1 MQLGKI
7 WLLAF
12 SASLLLVPLL
22 VGDSVSA
29 QDDTNSISTEK
40 ESYAAGEM
48 ISVIGHLQ
56 VSTGTPVILQII
68 SPIGNLVDVYQV
80 TPDSE
85 DNFSVEIVT
94 EIGGLW
100 KESGT
105 YIIKGFHE
113 FGEFETQFDYGLTM
127 SAQVKSSDVESVE
140 STESEGGLDF
150 SSLDEYSDNT
160 SVIQLEDY
168 NVYYKITGGKIL
180 KIIPD
185 VENTSLIIQIETF
198 SDGELTIT
206 LPKEVIDTNE
216 GSFFVLVDDEESVYY
231 SEETSDSRTLIIP
244 FYNGSEVIEI
254 IGTFVIPEFGT
265 IAAIIL
271 AVAITS
277 IIVLSAKTRLNIMP
291 KL

>member
-1 MQLGKI
+1 MKLRRI
-7 WLLAF
+7 WLIAF
-12 SASLLLVPLL
+12 SAVLLISLL

-29 QDDTNSISTEK
+29 EDGGNSISTEK
-40 ESYAAGEM
+40 ESYAAGET
-48 ISVIGHLQ
+48 ISVIGSLQ
-56 VSTGTPVILQII
+56 TSSDTDVIIQVI

-85 DNFSVEIVT
+85 DNFSVDIAT
-94 EIGGLW
+94 SIAGLW

-105 YIIKGFHE
+105 YTIKATHYYGSFQ
-113 FGEFETQFDYGLTM
+113 TQFDYGLTM
-127 SAQVKSSDVESVE
+127 SAQVKPPNTDQELEFSPVDESSD
-140 STESEGGLDF
+140 
-150 SSLDEYSDNT
+150 NA
-160 SVIQLEDY
+160 SVIHLEDY

-180 KIIPD
+180 KIVPD

-198 SDGELTIT
+198 SDGELIIT
-206 LPKEVIDTNE
+206 LPKEVIDTDE
-216 GSFFVLVDDEESVYY
+216 GNFFILVDDEETVYY
-231 SEETSDSRTLIIP
+231 SQDESDSRTLIIP

-291 KL
+291 R

>member
-7 WLLAF
+7 WLLTF

-29 QDDTNSISTEK
+29 EDGGNSISTEK
-40 ESYAAGEM
+40 ESYAAGET
-48 ISVIGHLQ
+48 ISVIGSLDT
-56 VSTGTPVILQII
+56 STGSPVILQII
-68 SPIGNLVDVYQV
+68 SPIGNMVDIYQV

-85 DNFSVEIVT
+85 DNFSVDIVT
-94 EIGGLW
+94 SIGGVW

-105 YIIKGFHE
+105 YIIKATHYYGNFQ
-113 FGEFETQFDYGLTM
+113 TQFDYGLTM
-127 SAQVKSSDVESVE
+127 SAQVKPSN
-140 STESEGGLDF
+140 TEAAEPTEELDF
-150 SSLDEYSDNT
+150 SPMDESSDNV
-160 SVIQLEDY
+160 SVIHLEDY

-185 VENTSLIIQIETF
+185 VESTSLIIHIETWG
-198 SDGELTIT
+198 DGELMIT
-206 LPKEVIDTNE
+206 LPKEVIDTDE
-216 GSFFVLVDDEESVYY
+216 GSFFILVDGEETVYY
-231 SEETSDSRTLIIP
+231 SQDESDSRTLIIP
-244 FYNGSEVIEI
+244 FYNGSEIIEI

-277 IIVLSAKTRLNIMP
+277 IIVLSAKTRLSIMP
-291 KL
+291 R

>member
-22 VGDSVSA
+22 VGDDVSA
-29 QDDTNSISTEK
+29 QDDANSISTEK
-40 ESYAAGEM
+40 ESYAAGEI
-48 ISVIGHLQ
+48 ISVTGSLDT
-56 VSTGTPVILQII
+56 STGSPVILQII
-68 SPIGNLVDVYQV
+68 SPIGNMVAVYQV

-85 DNFSVEIVT
+85 DNFSVDIAT
-94 EIGGLW
+94 SIGGVW

-105 YIIKGFHE
+105 YIIKATHYYGNFQ
-113 FGEFETQFDYGLTM
+113 TQFDYGLTM
-127 SAQVKSSDVESVE
+127 SAQVKPSN
-140 STESEGGLDF
+140 TEAAEPTEGLDF
-150 SSLDEYSDNT
+150 SPIDESSDNV
-160 SVIQLEDY
+160 SVIHLEDY

-185 VENTSLIIQIETF
+185 VESTSLIIHIETWG
-198 SDGELTIT
+198 DGELMIT
-206 LPKEVIDTNE
+206 LPKEVIDTDE
-216 GSFFVLVDDEESVYY
+216 GSFFILVDGEETVYY
-231 SEETSDSRTLIIP
+231 SQDESDSRTLIIP
-244 FYNGSEVIEI
+244 FYNGSEIIEI

-277 IIVLSAKTRLNIMP
+277 IIVLSAKTRLNIVP
-291 KL
+291 R

>member
-22 VGDSVSA
+22 VGGDVSA
-29 QDDTNSISTEK
+29 QDDANSISTEK
-40 ESYAAGEM
+40 ESYAAGEI
-48 ISVIGHLQ
+48 ISV
-56 VSTGTPVILQII
+56 TGSLDTSIDSPVILQII
-68 SPIGNLVDVYQV
+68 SPIGNMVAVYQV

-85 DNFSVEIVT
+85 DNFSVDIAT
-94 EIGGLW
+94 SIGGVW

-105 YIIKGFHE
+105 YIIKATHYYGNFQ
-113 FGEFETQFDYGLTM
+113 TQFDYGLTM
-127 SAQVKSSDVESVE
+127 SAQVKPSN
-140 STESEGGLDF
+140 TEAAEPTEGLDF
-150 SSLDEYSDNT
+150 SPIDESSDNV
-160 SVIQLEDY
+160 SVIHLEDY

-185 VENTSLIIQIETF
+185 VENTSLIIEIETWG
-198 SDGELTIT
+198 DGELMIT
-206 LPKEVIDTNE
+206 LPKEVIDTDE
-216 GSFFVLVDDEESVYY
+216 GSFFILVDDEETVYY
-231 SEETSDSRTLIIP
+231 SQDESNSRTLIIP

-277 IIVLSAKTRLNIMP
+277 IIVLSAKTRLSIMP
-291 KL
+291 R

>member
-22 VGDSVSA
+22 VGDDVSA
-29 QDDTNSISTEK
+29 QDDANSISTDK
-40 ESYAAGEM
+40 ESYAAGEI
-48 ISVIGHLQ
+48 ISVTGHLQ
-56 VSTGTPVILQII
+56 TSTGTDVILQVI
-68 SPIGNLVDVYQV
+68 SPIGNMVSIYQV

-85 DNFSVEIVT
+85 DNFSVDIAT
-94 EIGGLW
+94 EIGGMW

-105 YIIKGFHE
+105 YIIKATHYYGNFQTE
-113 FGEFETQFDYGLTM
+113 FDYGLTM
-127 SAQVKSSDVESVE
+127 SAQVKPSN
-140 STESEGGLDF
+140 TEAAEAAEPTEGLDF
-150 SSLDEYSDNT
+150 SPMDESSDNV
-160 SVIQLEDY
+160 SVIHLEDY

-185 VENTSLIIQIETF
+185 VENTSLIIEIETWG
-198 SDGELTIT
+198 DGELMIT
-206 LPKEVIDTNE
+206 LPKEVIDTDE
-216 GSFFVLVDDEESVYY
+216 GSFFILVDGEETVYY
-231 SEETSDSRTLIIP
+231 SQDESDSRTLIIP
-244 FYNGSEVIEI
+244 FYNGSEIIEI

-277 IIVLSAKTRLNIMP
+277 IIVLSAKTRLSIMP
-291 KL
+291 R

>member
-7 WLLAF
+7 WLLTF

-29 QDDTNSISTEK
+29 EDGGNSISTEK
-40 ESYAAGEM
+40 ESYAAGET
-48 ISVIGHLQ
+48 ISVIGSLQ
-56 VSTGTPVILQII
+56 TSADTDVILQVI
-68 SPIGNLVDVYQV
+68 SPIGNMVAVYQV

-85 DNFSVEIVT
+85 DNFSVDIAT
-94 EIGGLW
+94 EIGGMW

-105 YIIKGFHE
+105 YIIKATHYYGSFQ
-113 FGEFETQFDYGLTM
+113 TQFDYGLTM
-127 SAQVKSSDVESVE
+127 SAQVKPSN
-140 STESEGGLDF
+140 TEAAEPTEGLDF
-150 SSLDEYSDNT
+150 SPIDESSDNV
-160 SVIQLEDY
+160 SVIHLEDY

-185 VENTSLIIQIETF
+185 VENTSLIIEIETWG
-198 SDGELTIT
+198 DGELMIT
-206 LPKEVIDTNE
+206 LPKEVIDTDE
-216 GSFFVLVDDEESVYY
+216 GSFFILVDGEETVYY
-231 SEETSDSRTLIIP
+231 SQDESDSRTLIIP
-244 FYNGSEVIEI
+244 FYNGSEIIEI

-277 IIVLSAKTRLNIMP
+277 IIVLSAKTRLSIMP
-291 KL
+291 R

>member
-22 VGDSVSA
+22 VGDDVSA
-29 QDDTNSISTEK
+29 QDDANSISTEK
-40 ESYAAGEM
+40 ESYAAGEI
-48 ISVIGHLQ
+48 ISVTGHLQ
-56 VSTGTPVILQII
+56 TSTGTDVILQVI
-68 SPIGNLVDVYQV
+68 SPIGNMVSIYQV

-85 DNFSVEIVT
+85 DNFSVEIAT
-94 EIGGLW
+94 EIGGQW

-105 YIIKGFHE
+105 YIIKATHYYGNFQ
-113 FGEFETQFDYGLTM
+113 TQFDYGLTM
-127 SAQVKSSDVESVE
+127 SAQVKPSN
-140 STESEGGLDF
+140 TEAAEPTEGLDF
-150 SSLDEYSDNT
+150 SPMDESSDNV
-160 SVIQLEDY
+160 SVIHLEDY

-185 VENTSLIIQIETF
+185 VENTSLIIEIETWG
-198 SDGELTIT
+198 DGELMIT
-206 LPKEVIDTNE
+206 LPKEVIDTDE
-216 GSFFVLVDDEESVYY
+216 GSFFILVDGEETVYY
-231 SEETSDSRTLIIP
+231 SQDESDSRTLIIP
-244 FYNGSEVIEI
+244 FYNGSEIIEI

-277 IIVLSAKTRLNIMP
+277 IIVLSAKTRLNIVP
-291 KL
+291 R

>member
-22 VGDSVSA
+22 VGDDVSA
-29 QDDTNSISTEK
+29 QDDANSISTEK
-40 ESYAAGEM
+40 ESYAAGET
-48 ISVIGHLQ
+48 ISVIGSLQ
-56 VSTGTPVILQII
+56 TSSDTDVILQVI
-68 SPIGNLVDVYQV
+68 SPIGNMVAVYQV

-85 DNFSVEIVT
+85 DNFSVDIAT
-94 EIGGLW
+94 EIGGMW

-105 YIIKGFHE
+105 YIIKATHYYGNFQ
-113 FGEFETQFDYGLTM
+113 TQFDYGLTM
-127 SAQVKSSDVESVE
+127 SAQVKPSN
-140 STESEGGLDF
+140 TEAAEPTEGLDF
-150 SSLDEYSDNT
+150 SPIDESSDNV
-160 SVIQLEDY
+160 SVIHLEDY

-185 VENTSLIIQIETF
+185 VENTSLIIEIETWG
-198 SDGELTIT
+198 DGELMIT
-206 LPKEVIDTNE
+206 LPKEVIDTDE
-216 GSFFVLVDDEESVYY
+216 GSFFILVDG
-231 SEETSDSRTLIIP
+231 EETVYHSQDESDSRTLIIP

-277 IIVLSAKTRLNIMP
+277 IIVLSAKTRLSIMP
-291 KL
+291 R

>member
-7 WLLAF
+7 WLLTF

-29 QDDTNSISTEK
+29 EDGGNSISTEK
-40 ESYAAGEM
+40 ESYAAGET
-48 ISVIGHLQ
+48 ISVIGSLDT
-56 VSTGTPVILQII
+56 STGSPVILQII
-68 SPIGNLVDVYQV
+68 SPIGNMVDIYQV

-85 DNFSVEIVT
+85 DNFSVDIVT
-94 EIGGLW
+94 SIGGVW

-105 YIIKGFHE
+105 YIIKATHYYGNFQ
-113 FGEFETQFDYGLTM
+113 TQFDYGLTM
-127 SAQVKSSDVESVE
+127 SAQVKPSN
-140 STESEGGLDF
+140 TEAAEPTEGLDF
-150 SSLDEYSDNT
+150 SPMDESSDNV
-160 SVIQLEDY
+160 SVIHLEDY

-185 VENTSLIIQIETF
+185 VENTSLIIEIETWG
-198 SDGELTIT
+198 DGELMIT

-216 GSFFVLVDDEESVYY
+216 GSFFILVDGEETVYY
-231 SEETSDSRTLIIP
+231 SQDESDSRTLIIP
-244 FYNGSEVIEI
+244 FYNGSEIIEI

-277 IIVLSAKTRLNIMP
+277 IIVLSAKTRLSIIP
-291 KL
+291 R

>member
-7 WLLAF
+7 WLLIF

-29 QDDTNSISTEK
+29 EDGGNSISTEK
-40 ESYAAGEM
+40 ESYAAGET
-48 ISVIGHLQ
+48 ISVIGSLQ
-56 VSTGTPVILQII
+56 TSADTDVILQVI
-68 SPIGNLVDVYQV
+68 SPIGNMVAVYQV

-85 DNFSVEIVT
+85 DNFSVDIAT
-94 EIGGLW
+94 EIGGMW

-105 YIIKGFHE
+105 YIIKATHYYDKFQ
-113 FGEFETQFDYGLTM
+113 TQFDYGLTM
-127 SAQVKSSDVESVE
+127 SAQVKPSN
-140 STESEGGLDF
+140 TEAAEPTEGLDF
-150 SSLDEYSDNT
+150 SPIDESSDNV
-160 SVIQLEDY
+160 SVIHLEDY
-168 NVYYKITGGKIL
+168 NVYYKITGGEIL

-185 VENTSLIIQIETF
+185 VENTSLIIEIETWG
-198 SDGELTIT
+198 DGELMIT
-206 LPKEVIDTNE
+206 LPKEVIDTDE
-216 GSFFVLVDDEESVYY
+216 GSFFILVDG
-231 SEETSDSRTLIIP
+231 EETVYHSQDESDSRTLIIP

-291 KL
+291 R

>member
-22 VGDSVSA
+22 VGDDVSA
-29 QDDTNSISTEK
+29 QDDANSISTEK
-40 ESYAAGEM
+40 ESYAAGEI
-48 ISVIGHLQ
+48 ISVTGSLDT
-56 VSTGTPVILQII
+56 STGSPVILQII
-68 SPIGNLVDVYQV
+68 SPIGNMVAVYQV

-85 DNFSVEIVT
+85 DNFSVDIAT
-94 EIGGLW
+94 SIGGVW

-105 YIIKGFHE
+105 YIIKATHYYGNFQ
-113 FGEFETQFDYGLTM
+113 TQFDYGLTM
-127 SAQVKSSDVESVE
+127 SAQVKPSN
-140 STESEGGLDF
+140 TEAAEPTEGLDF
-150 SSLDEYSDNT
+150 SPIDESSDNV
-160 SVIQLEDY
+160 SVIHLEDY

-180 KIIPD
+180 KMIPD

-198 SDGELTIT
+198 SDGELIIT
-206 LPKEVIDTNE
+206 LPKEVIDTDE
-216 GSFFVLVDDEESVYY
+216 GSFFILVDGEETVYY
-231 SEETSDSRTLIIP
+231 SQDESDSRTLIIP

-277 IIVLSAKTRLNIMP
+277 IIVLSAKTRLNIIP
-291 KL
+291 R

>member
-22 VGDSVSA
+22 VGDDVSA
-29 QDDTNSISTEK
+29 QDDANSISTEK
-40 ESYAAGEM
+40 ESYAAGEI
-48 ISVIGHLQ
+48 ISVTGSLDT
-56 VSTGTPVILQII
+56 STGSPVILQII
-68 SPIGNLVDVYQV
+68 SPIGNMVAVYQV

-85 DNFSVEIVT
+85 DNFSVDIAT
-94 EIGGLW
+94 SIGGVW

-105 YIIKGFHE
+105 YIIKATHYYGNFQ
-113 FGEFETQFDYGLTM
+113 TQFDYGLTM
-127 SAQVKSSDVESVE
+127 SAQVKPSN
-140 STESEGGLDF
+140 TEAAEPTEGLDF
-150 SSLDEYSDNT
+150 SPMDESSDNV
-160 SVIQLEDY
+160 SVIHLEDY

-185 VENTSLIIQIETF
+185 VENTSLIIEIETWG
-198 SDGELTIT
+198 DGELMIT

-216 GSFFVLVDDEESVYY
+216 GSFFILVDGEETVYY
-231 SEETSDSRTLIIP
+231 SQDESDSRTLIIP

-277 IIVLSAKTRLNIMP
+277 IIVLSAKTRLSIIP
-291 KL
+291 R

>member
-22 VGDSVSA
+22 VGDDVSA
-29 QDDTNSISTEK
+29 QDDANSISTEK
-40 ESYAAGEM
+40 ESYAAGET
-48 ISVIGHLQ
+48 ISVIGSLDT
-56 VSTGTPVILQII
+56 STGSPVILQII
-68 SPIGNLVDVYQV
+68 SPIGNMVAVYQV

-85 DNFSVEIVT
+85 DNFSVEIAT
-94 EIGGLW
+94 EIGGVW

-105 YIIKGFHE
+105 YIIKAFHYY
-113 FGEFETQFDYGLTM
+113 GDFETQFDYGLTM
-127 SAQVKSSDVESVE
+127 SAQVKPSN
-140 STESEGGLDF
+140 TEAAEPTEGLDF
-150 SSLDEYSDNT
+150 SPMDESSDNV
-160 SVIQLEDY
+160 SVIHLEDY

-185 VENTSLIIQIETF
+185 VENTSLIIEIETWG
-198 SDGELTIT
+198 DGELMIT
-206 LPKEVIDTNE
+206 LPKEVIDTDE
-216 GSFFVLVDDEESVYY
+216 GSFFILVDGEETVYY
-231 SEETSDSRTLIIP
+231 SQDESDSRTLIIP

-277 IIVLSAKTRLNIMP
+277 IIVLSAKTRLNIVP
-291 KL
+291 R

>member
-22 VGDSVSA
+22 VGDDVSA
-29 QDDTNSISTEK
+29 QDDANSISTEK
-40 ESYAAGEM
+40 ESYAAGET
-48 ISVIGHLQ
+48 ISVIGSLQ
-56 VSTGTPVILQII
+56 TSADTDVILQVI
-68 SPIGNLVDVYQV
+68 SPIGNMVAVYQV

-85 DNFSVEIVT
+85 DNFSVDIAT
-94 EIGGLW
+94 EIGGMW

-105 YIIKGFHE
+105 YIIKATHYYGNFQ
-113 FGEFETQFDYGLTM
+113 TQFDYGLTM
-127 SAQVKSSDVESVE
+127 SAQVKPSN
-140 STESEGGLDF
+140 TEAAEPTEGLDF
-150 SSLDEYSDNT
+150 SPIDESSDNV
-160 SVIQLEDY
+160 SVIHLEDY

-185 VENTSLIIQIETF
+185 VENTSLIIEIETWG
-198 SDGELTIT
+198 DGELMIT
-206 LPKEVIDTNE
+206 LPKEVIDTDE
-216 GSFFVLVDDEESVYY
+216 GSFFILVDGEETVYY
-231 SEETSDSRTLIIP
+231 SQDESDSRTLIIP
-244 FYNGSEVIEI
+244 FYNGSEIIEI

-277 IIVLSAKTRLNIMP
+277 IIVLSAKTRLSIMP
-291 KL
+291 R

>member
-22 VGDSVSA
+22 VGDDVSA
-29 QDDTNSISTEK
+29 QDDANSISTEK
-40 ESYAAGEM
+40 ESYAAGET
-48 ISVIGHLQ
+48 ISVIGSLQ
-56 VSTGTPVILQII
+56 TSADTDVILQVI
-68 SPIGNLVDVYQV
+68 SPIGNMVAVYQV

-85 DNFSVEIVT
+85 DNFSVDIAT
-94 EIGGLW
+94 EIGGMW

-105 YIIKGFHE
+105 YIIKATHYYGNFQ
-113 FGEFETQFDYGLTM
+113 TQFDYGLTM
-127 SAQVKSSDVESVE
+127 SAQVKPSN
-140 STESEGGLDF
+140 TEAAEPTEGLDF
-150 SSLDEYSDNT
+150 SPIDESSDNV
-160 SVIQLEDY
+160 SVIHLEDY

-185 VENTSLIIQIETF
+185 VENTSLIIEIETWG
-198 SDGELTIT
+198 DGELMIT
-206 LPKEVIDTNE
+206 LPKEVIDTDE
-216 GSFFVLVDDEESVYY
+216 GSFFILVDGEETVYY
-231 SEETSDSRTLIIP
+231 SQDESDSRTLIIP

-277 IIVLSAKTRLNIMP
+277 IIVLSAKTRLSIMP
-291 KL
+291 R